1 MGPFPSSYALTLPHL
16 KYDLP
21 ENLGKPTVQ
30 LQKTTSIAVTQ
41 NIFHSSPVRPLPDG
55 FIVLSSLKVLLYFPF
70 PPFQHLQL
78 VTTYQSTHTSFLFF
92 FLGLLHQ
99 IHQHLREQLRMRNR
113 QARELQRMPDL
124 KSVKRFPQCN

>member
-1 MGPFPSSYALTLPHL
+1 MRPFPSSYALTLPHL

-55 FIVLSSLKVLLYFPF
+55 FFAVVKLESASLLSL
-70 PPFQHLQL
+70 PPFLTPSVSHHLSVNSHIVSL
-78 VTTYQSTHTSFLFF
+78 FLLRPAPSDSSTLTGTVTHAQSSSKRTSK
-92 FLGLLHQ
+92 
-99 IHQHLREQLRMRNR
+99 N
-113 QARELQRMPDL
+113 ARSEIGE
-124 KSVKRFPQCN
+124 KISTV